1 MSSATQLPAHSP
13 RTFSQILDR
22 IYRILRADI
31 RTHLGIAMLPAGAFF
46 LGYGSLLALWGVLFL
61 RTAKNDI
68 PLFALRQSFLI
79 FDGFLVFMLV
89 HLIVLGVFLAA
100 ASYASV
106 RADCGLSVAIK
117 EAYAVAW
124 GRAGHFIR
132 LILSV
137 YCLCFF
143 PALLL
148 EALIAGAVARLIY
161 SKELSTALIVIIP
174 FGALLLSAAFVGG
187 AFIALRLSLAFP
199 ASVFE
204 SLNIRTSIKRSWA
217 LTRGATG
224 KIFLIIL
231 AVYAAIYIA
240 TMVVMMI
247 VMFVALIVYLSC
259 SSVFHPSPNTV
270 WILGLCGSAVYLGLM
285 SVFSA
290 CSWTGF
296 ATGLSIIYNDQRLR
310 TTAPVQAGA
319 QG

>member
-106 RADCGLSVAIK
+106 RADCGLSVTIK

-137 YCLCFF
+137 
-143 PALLL
+143 L

-240 TMVVMMI
+240 TMVVMMS